1 MELVINH
8 YSYVAVGLI
17 VLGLLGVATWLL
29 VDVKWSIVAIAITLA
44 VLGSF
49 QLMTSTNVEK
59 LSNLD
64 DFEQALNLGK
74 PVTVQFYSNLWI
86 TCLSAKPAVDRLENE
101 LKENLLFIRLDISS
115 ELGADVRT
123 KYHVGLVPSFI
134 VFDGMGNEI
143 WRKSGGIPDA
153 ATILSLDL

>member
-1 MELVINH
+1 MELVINQ

-17 VLGLLGVATWLL
+17 VLGLIGVATWLL
-29 VDVKWSIVAIAITLA
+29 VDVKWSIVAIAITVA

-74 PVTVQFYSNLWI
+74 PVTVQFYSNL
-86 TCLSAKPAVDRLENE
+86 
-101 LKENLLFIRLDISS
+101 
-115 ELGADVRT
+115 
-123 KYHVGLVPSFI
+123 
-134 VFDGMGNEI
+134 
-143 WRKSGGIPDA
+143 
-153 ATILSLDL
+153 

>member
-1 MELVINH
+1 MELVINQ

-17 VLGLLGVATWLL
+17 VLGLIGVATWLL

-64 DFEQALNLGK
+64 DFEQALNSGK
-74 PVTVQFYSNLWI
+74 PVTVQLYSNL
-86 TCLSAKPAVDRLENE
+86 
-101 LKENLLFIRLDISS
+101 
-115 ELGADVRT
+115 
-123 KYHVGLVPSFI
+123 
-134 VFDGMGNEI
+134 
-143 WRKSGGIPDA
+143 
-153 ATILSLDL
+153 

>member
-1 MELVINH
+1 MELVINQ

-17 VLGLLGVATWLL
+17 VLGLIGVATWLL

-74 PVTVQFYSNLWI
+74 PVTVQFYSNL
-86 TCLSAKPAVDRLENE
+86 
-101 LKENLLFIRLDISS
+101 
-115 ELGADVRT
+115 
-123 KYHVGLVPSFI
+123 
-134 VFDGMGNEI
+134 
-143 WRKSGGIPDA
+143 
-153 ATILSLDL
+153 

>member
-1 MELVINH
+1 MITMELVINQ

-17 VLGLLGVATWLL
+17 VLGLIGVATWLL
-29 VDVKWSIVAIAITLA
+29 VDVKWSIVAIAITVA

-74 PVTVQFYSNLWI
+74 PVTVQFYSNL
-86 TCLSAKPAVDRLENE
+86 
-101 LKENLLFIRLDISS
+101 
-115 ELGADVRT
+115 
-123 KYHVGLVPSFI
+123 
-134 VFDGMGNEI
+134 
-143 WRKSGGIPDA
+143 
-153 ATILSLDL
+153 